1 MTDVAS
7 RDLRNNTRALLER
20 VEAGESITITV
31 DGRPVAT
38 LEPARRRP
46 RFVSRDVFV
55 KEVMTHRADA
65 GLRADL
71 RDLAA
76 DDTDDRSLT

>member
-55 KEVMTHRADA
+55 NEGMTNRADA

-71 RDLAA
+71 RDLAP